1 MKNTQAPK
9 LVLHCPS
16 LCGSLSLSILP
27 LASQVALVV
36 KNPPAKEW
44 YFIYLFIFN
53 FFFKFYFIFKLYNVV
68 LVLPNIEMNPPQV
81 YPIH

>member
-53 FFFKFYFIFKLYNVV
+53 FF
-68 LVLPNIEMNPPQV
+68 
-81 YPIH
+81 